1 MLNTNDH
8 FKLRLE
14 MNCPDCGSAEL
25 QRNGHRDRVQCY
37 KCKHCGRQFLASY
50 KQLRYSEHTK
60 QQCIQMY
67 FSGMSART
75 IEKLTKIH
83 HTTILNWIQAAD
95 LTVSDWFNT
104 EELKTIPYNED
115 HKNSKG

>member
-8 FKLRLE
+8 LKVEIE
-14 MNCPDCGSAEL
+14 MECPECGSTEL
-25 QRNGHRDRVQCY
+25 QRNGHRNQVQCY

-50 KQLRYSEHTK
+50 KQLRYPEHTK
-60 QQCIQMY
+60 QRCLRMY

-83 HTTILNWIQAAD
+83 HTTILSWIQTVD
-95 LTVSDWFNT
+95 LNSSDWFDM
-104 EELKTIPYNED
+104 EEFETINHNENRDLK
-115 HKNSKG
+115 KG